1 MASYALSGQIVQRQF
16 SGRVSA
22 AGLVSKSW
30 TATPF
35 TTESKIC
42 CYRSLSYQP
51 LSLDKL
57 LFSNESLI

>member
-1 MASYALSGQIVQRQF
+1 MASYAQSGQIVKRQF
-16 SGRVSA
+16 SGRVGA

-35 TTESKIC
+35 TTESKIR
-42 CYRSLSYQP
+42 CYKS

-57 LFSNESLI
+57 LFSNKSRI